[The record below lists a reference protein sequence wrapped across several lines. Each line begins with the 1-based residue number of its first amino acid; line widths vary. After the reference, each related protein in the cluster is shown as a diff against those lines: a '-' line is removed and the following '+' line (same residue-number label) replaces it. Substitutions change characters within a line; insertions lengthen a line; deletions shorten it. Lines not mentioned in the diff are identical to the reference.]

1 MDYTFTNFE
10 SDVSSF
16 ITLKK
21 DIISLVNFEKK
32 KIYLYNEFT
41 SILEHIETNQ
51 VDLIRIFQYLKTKE
65 NKLTS
70 LSK

>member
-1 MDYTFTNFE
+1 MKE
-10 SDVSSF
+10 
-16 ITLKK
+16 

-41 SILEHIETNQ
+41 SILEHIETWTSQ
-51 VDLIRIFQYLKTKE
+51 VDLIRIFQSTGTQKLRHFKTKE
-65 NKLTS
+65 NGLTS

>member
-21 DIISLVNFEKK
+21 DIISLVNHEKK
-32 KIYLYNEFT
+32 KSICIMNLHVYLNT
-41 SILEHIETNQ
+41 S
-51 VDLIRIFQYLKTKE
+51 RRTK
-65 NKLTS
+65 
-70 LSK
+70 